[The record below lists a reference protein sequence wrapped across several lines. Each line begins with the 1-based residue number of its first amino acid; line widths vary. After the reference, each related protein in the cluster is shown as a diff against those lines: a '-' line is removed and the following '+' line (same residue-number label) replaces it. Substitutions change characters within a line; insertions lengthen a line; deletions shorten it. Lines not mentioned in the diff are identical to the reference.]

1 MTHAPALDATLAEL
15 AATLEECPPLAGDP
29 ARATTLAAALLAPVQ
44 ERDAPAVLAAELPG
58 VIERLGPE
66 RGPALL
72 VRVAELARQPA
83 ADAARSAVARLG
95 AAEPPRLRVTEAWCV
110 ADEEAEAFA
119 FDLSR
124 GALEEVESRAFV
136 LLDRRVDPE
145 GRLAVGCAGPPDDEQ
160 LASLL
165 SDLLDARPER
175 VATDAAAKAIRRA
188 WERTAAAGDAVPA
201 ELAVALTLLERP
213 LLGAGEEPPA
223 LRADPSDLLHG
234 DPDERLAVDVLE
246 NEEHAYATVERLLD
260 EYGAHADRLL
270 AELDLPLA
278 FVADSMLSYKVN
290 YSDGR
295 LGDWPPAEL
304 AVFLLDWWPR
314 KVIADPE
321 TVHATPAAAL
331 PFLGFLDSR
340 DSLSGGSLAELA
352 QALDELGEPFLDA
365 CEDAWDIEK
374 SLLVSEHRTPAGRSA
389 PHAERRKRRK
399 AARAARRRN
408 RR

>member
-1 MTHAPALDATLAEL
+1 MTHAPALDVTLAEL

-44 ERDAPAVLAAELPG
+44 ERDAPARLAPALPG

-66 RGPALL
+66 RAPALL
-72 VRVAELARQPA
+72 VRVAELAREPA

-95 AAEPPRLRVTEAWCV
+95 AAELAPLRVTEAWRV
-110 ADEEAEAFA
+110 ADEDAEAFA
-119 FDLSR
+119 FDLRR
-124 GALEEVESRAFV
+124 GVLDEVESRAFV

-145 GRLAVGCAGPPDDEQ
+145 GRLAVGCAGPPEGEQ

-165 SDLLDARPER
+165 ADLLDARPER
-175 VATDAAAKAIRRA
+175 VATDVAAEAIRGA
-188 WERTAAAGDAVPA
+188 WERTAAAEEAVPA

-213 LLGAGEEPPA
+213 LLGGCDE
-223 LRADPSDLLHG
+223 LHGLSVDPSDVLYG

-246 NEEHAYATVERLLD
+246 NEAHAYATVDRLLD
-260 EYGAHADRLL
+260 VYGLHADRVLTDF
-270 AELDLPLA
+270 DLPLA
-278 FVADSMLSYKVN
+278 FVAETMLSYKVG
-290 YSDGR
+290 YSDGL

-314 KVIADPE
+314 KVIADPA
-321 TVHATPAAAL
+321 TVHATPAAVL

-340 DSLSGGSLAELA
+340 DSLSGASLAELA
-352 QALDELGEPFLDA
+352 DTLDELGEPFLDA
-365 CEDAWDIEK
+365 CEDVAGWEI
-374 SLLVSEHRTPAGRSA
+374 EHRAPPDRRR
-389 PHAERRKRRK
+389 PHADHRKRRK
-399 AARAARRRN
+399 AARAARKRN